1 LTAQEVK
8 DRVYGYYGRE
18 QVEPLKQKVA

>member
-8 DRVYGYYGRE
+8 DRVHQYYGCE
-18 QVEPLKQKVA
+18 QVEPLEQKVA